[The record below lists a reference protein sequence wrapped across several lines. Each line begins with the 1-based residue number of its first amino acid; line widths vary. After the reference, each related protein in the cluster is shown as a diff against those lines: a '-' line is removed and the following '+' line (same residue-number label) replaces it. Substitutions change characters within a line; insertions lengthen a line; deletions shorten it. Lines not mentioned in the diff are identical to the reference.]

1 MDDSY
6 IDIRKYIKN
15 SEIYDDDYIDKY
27 IYDYF
32 DLYYNNIKM
41 NSNNEIK
48 NYEQFYANCNFI
60 EDKQSKYN
68 INKKDWY
75 ILNFINIKEDYE
87 QGNYY
92 RWKYRFRIR
101 K

>member
-6 IDIRKYIKN
+6 IDIKKYIKN

-68 INKKDWY
+68 INKKD
-75 ILNFINIKEDYE
+75 
-87 QGNYY
+87 
-92 RWKYRFRIR
+92 
-101 K
+101 

>member
-32 DLYYNNIKM
+32 DLYYKNIKM

-48 NYEQFYANCNFI
+48 NYEQFY
-60 EDKQSKYN
+60 
-68 INKKDWY
+68 
-75 ILNFINIKEDYE
+75 
-87 QGNYY
+87 
-92 RWKYRFRIR
+92 RR
-101 K
+101 